1 MAKGNT
7 VHLKMNRSFRTGRK
21 LKGIADKAKR
31 FDFKAIKDF
40 NDLRSFFYEYSL
52 FVGDISSLPGAPKMR
67 IVSNMRH
74 RFLKAGRLMGDAKAI
89 GNTVKNLADGVQM
102 SDFEGAGERYWRR
115 FGGRMTGKALMTI
128 PGSNIFARGARSV
141 LGANMQK
148 AFDAKTK
155 QFFRKSNT
163 AAVVGKT
170 YGSFDF
176 RNLTHNQKTKK
187 VVEMFVEDIA
197 RQAYQLTPVKTGR
210 LRGSLRTEMK
220 EIKSKGGSLP
230 AGSAKIGGGD
240 INYAVKIEYGEG
252 AGFDVGTANTKR
264 YFPNTP
270 TEAQALRSN
279 KANRRAVNKASGK
292 GAMMRRGAT
301 LAIKRLEATGLGN
314 VLTDVKK
321 NPQWEKVV
329 KDALKGL

>member
-21 LKGIADKAKR
+21 LQGIADKAKR

-115 FGGRMTGKALMTI
+115 FGGRMTGKALMSI

-155 QFFRKSNT
+155 VEWENASGIEGLQMPT
-163 AAVVGKT
+163 AAERYDDLKMVYDLEKNDLDWV
-170 YGSFDF
+170 
-176 RNLTHNQKTKK
+176 
-187 VVEMFVEDIA
+187 
-197 RQAYQLTPVKTGR
+197 TPR
-210 LRGSLRTEMK
+210 PK
-220 EIKSKGGSLP
+220 EINL
-230 AGSAKIGGGD
+230 
-240 INYAVKIEYGEG
+240 
-252 AGFDVGTANTKR
+252 
-264 YFPNTP
+264 
-270 TEAQALRSN
+270 
-279 KANRRAVNKASGK
+279 SGK
-292 GAMMRRGAT
+292 FRDPNK
-301 LAIKRLEATGLGN
+301 LSLIHI
-314 VLTDVKK
+314 
-321 NPQWEKVV
+321 
-329 KDALKGL
+329 